1 MVCKQSSKKE
11 NPDGNM
17 IFKICLKYKLP
28 CGLLEI
34 HPGSD
39 SDVKFYLVPTF
50 FLGKKLL
57 YMLLMKEPMCLVQKK
72 KQHNIGFPTFKL
84 SKSTKNI
91 L

>member
-50 FLGKKLL
+50 FGGKKLL

-72 KQHNIGFPTFKL
+72 EITQHWFSYFQIAQKY
-84 SKSTKNI
+84 
-91 L
+91 